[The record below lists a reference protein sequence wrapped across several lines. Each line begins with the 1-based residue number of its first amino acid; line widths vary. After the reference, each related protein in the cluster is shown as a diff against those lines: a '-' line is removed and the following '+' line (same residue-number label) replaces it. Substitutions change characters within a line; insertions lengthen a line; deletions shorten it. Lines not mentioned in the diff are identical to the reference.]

1 MSDTTEM
8 QEITLENI
16 DLQAFYGVGNQNLE
30 RLKEAYPEVKLVARG
45 SSIKAYGDPETLQA
59 VQRLIQILIAEVRQ
73 KGALPT
79 HRVAEIIAQHR
90 YAAPSAEGMAPLP
103 NPSSG
108 FMPILRTVSGNVIV
122 AKTEGQRRLAE
133 AIAKHPITFA
143 IGPAGTGKTYT
154 AVAFAVKALKERSV
168 RKIILTRPAVE
179 AGESLGFLPGDL
191 KEKIAPYLRPLYD
204 SLEEMLSNEKLEQ
217 YLAQNIIEI
226 APLAYMRGRTL
237 NDAFII
243 LDEAQNATR
252 LQMKMF
258 LTRFGHNSKIV
269 ITGDLTQ
276 IDLPRPET
284 SGLIHAVSLLERVP
298 DIAVIRLGEGD
309 IVRHP
314 LVQEIIR
321 LYEEDAH
328 SRQSGPLAQPSR

>member
-1 MSDTTEM
+1 M

-16 DLQAFYGVGNQNLE
+16 DLQAFYGVGNENLE
-30 RLKEAYPEVKLVARG
+30 RLRQAHPEVKIVARG
-45 SSIKAYGDPETLQA
+45 SSIKAYGEPEALEGLARVIQL
-59 VQRLIQILIAEVRQ
+59 LIDEIRRS
-73 KGALPT
+73 GALPT
-79 HRVAEIIAQHR
+79 RRVSEIITQHR
-90 YAAPSAEGMAPLP
+90 QASSSEEASIPSTTGG
-103 NPSSG
+103 ST
-108 FMPILRTVSGNVIV
+108 FIPILRTVSGQAIT
-122 AKTEGQRRLAE
+122 ARTEGQKRLAE

-154 AVAFAVKALKERSV
+154 AVAFAVKALKERAV

-204 SLEEMLSNEKLEQ
+204 SLEEMLSTEKLEQ
-217 YLAQNIIEI
+217 YLAQNVIEI

-276 IDLPRPET
+276 IDLPRPES
-284 SGLIHAVSLLERVP
+284 SGLLHAVTLLERVP

-314 LVQEIIR
+314 IVQEILR
-321 LYEEDAH
+321 LYEEDAAA
-328 SRQSGPLAQPSR
+328 RQSGPLGHRTS

>member
-1 MSDTTEM
+1 MTDLQET
-8 QEITLENI
+8 EITLENV
-16 DLQAFYGVGNQNLE
+16 DLQAFYGVGNENLN
-30 RLKEAYPEVKLVARG
+30 RLRQAHPDLKLVARG
-45 SSIKAYGDPETLQA
+45 SSIKAYGDPEALA
-59 VQRLIQILIAEVRQ
+59 ALRRLIDLMIAEVRRH
-73 KGALPT
+73 GSLPSQRLT
-79 HRVAEIIAQHR
+79 EILQQNQQVPAQEFG
-90 YAAPSAEGMAPLP
+90 SE
-103 NPSSG
+103 SSPHPQ
-108 FMPILRTVSGNVIV
+108 PILRTVSGNVIV
-122 AKTEGQRRLAE
+122 ARTAGQQRLAE
-133 AIAKHPITFA
+133 AISKHTITFA

-154 AVAFAVKALKERSV
+154 AVAFAVKALRDKAI

-191 KEKIAPYLRPLYD
+191 REKVAPYLRPLYD
-204 SLEEMLSNEKLEQ
+204 SLEEMLSSEKLEQ

-269 ITGDLTQ
+269 VTGDLTQ

-284 SGLIHAVSLLERVP
+284 SGLLHAINLLKNVP
-298 DIAVIRLGEGD
+298 DIAIIRLTESD

-314 LVQEIIR
+314 LVGEILR
-321 LYEEDAH
+321 LYEEDAA
-328 SRQSGPLAQPSR
+328 RQRQPRSGYSSAD

>member
-1 MSDTTEM
+1 LPEKLIPSFWGRA
-8 QEITLENI
+8 
-16 DLQAFYGVGNQNLE
+16 AF
-30 RLKEAYPEVKLVARG
+30 
-45 SSIKAYGDPETLQA
+45 
-59 VQRLIQILIAEVRQ
+59 
-73 KGALPT
+73 
-79 HRVAEIIAQHR
+79 
-90 YAAPSAEGMAPLP
+90 
-103 NPSSG
+103 
-108 FMPILRTVSGNVIV
+108 F
-122 AKTEGQRRLAE
+122 RRLALFVQE
-133 AIAKHPITFA
+133 ALLDDVKEGFGFYTAARRAFYTFA

-154 AVAFAVKALKERSV
+154 AVAFAVKALKERTI

-258 LTRFGHNSKIV
+258 LTRFGHNSKVV

-284 SGLIHAVSLLERVP
+284 SGLLHAVTLLERVP
-298 DIAVIRLGEGD
+298 DIAVVRLDEND
-309 IVRHP
+309 ILRHP

-321 LYEEDAH
+321 LYEEDAAK
-328 SRQSGPLAQPSR
+328 RQSGPTSHHS

>member
-1 MSDTTEM
+1 MAETTEM
-8 QEITLENI
+8 QEIILENI
-16 DLQAFYGVGNQNLE
+16 DLQAFYGIGNENLA

-45 SSIKAYGDPETLQA
+45 SSIKAYGDPVALQA
-59 VQRLIQILIAEVRQ
+59 VRRLIQSLIAEVQQ

-79 HRVAEIIAQHR
+79 RRVAEIIAQHR
-90 YAAPSAEGMAPLP
+90 YTPPTAEE
-103 NPSSG
+103 NPVSSG
-108 FMPILRTVSGNVIV
+108 SPPAFMPILRTVSGNVIV
-122 AKTEGQRRLAE
+122 AKTQGQRRLAE
-133 AIAKHPITFA
+133 AIAKYPITFA

-154 AVAFAVKALKERSV
+154 AVAFAVKALKERTI

-258 LTRFGHNSKIV
+258 LTRFGHNSKVV

-284 SGLIHAVSLLERVP
+284 SGLLHAVTLLERVP
-298 DIAVIRLGEGD
+298 DIAVVRLDEND
-309 IVRHP
+309 ILRHP

-321 LYEEDAH
+321 LYEEDAAK
-328 SRQSGPLAQPSR
+328 RQSGPTSHHS

>member
-1 MSDTTEM
+1 MADLHET
-8 QEITLENI
+8 EITLQNV
-16 DLQAFYGVGNQNLE
+16 DLQAFYGVGNENFN
-30 RLKEAYPEVKLVARG
+30 RLRQAHPDLKLVARG
-45 SSIKAYGDPETLQA
+45 SSIKAYGEPEALA
-59 VQRLIQILIAEVRQ
+59 ALRRLIDQMVAEVRRH
-73 KGALPT
+73 GNLPSQRLT
-79 HRVAEIIAQHR
+79 EILQQERTVSAQQE
-90 YAAPSAEGMAPLP
+90 AIEPSAYPL
-103 NPSSG
+103 
-108 FMPILRTVSGNVIV
+108 PILRTVGGNVIV
-122 AKTEGQRRLAE
+122 ARTAGQQRLAE
-133 AIAKHPITFA
+133 AIHKHTITFA

-154 AVAFAVKALKERSV
+154 AVAFAVKALRDKAI

-191 KEKIAPYLRPLYD
+191 REKVAPYLRPLYD
-204 SLEEMLSNEKLEQ
+204 SLEEMLSAEKLEQ
-217 YLAQNIIEI
+217 YLAQNVIEI

-269 ITGDLTQ
+269 VTGDLTQ

-284 SGLIHAVSLLERVP
+284 SGLLHAINLLQNVP
-298 DIAVIRLGEGD
+298 DIAIIRLADSD

-314 LVQEIIR
+314 LVGEILR
-321 LYEEDAH
+321 LYEEDAAQQ
-328 SRQSGPLAQPSR
+328 RQSRSAHSSTD

>member
-1 MSDTTEM
+1 MAETTEM
-8 QEITLENI
+8 QEIILENI
-16 DLQAFYGVGNQNLE
+16 DLQAFYGIGNENLQ

-45 SSIKAYGDPETLQA
+45 SSIKAYGDPVALQA
-59 VQRLIQILIAEVRQ
+59 VRRLIQSLIAEVRQ
-73 KGALPT
+73 RGDLPT
-79 HRVAEIIAQHR
+79 RRVAEIIAQHR
-90 YAAPSAEGMAPLP
+90 YTPSTTEE
-103 NPSSG
+103 NPVSSG
-108 FMPILRTVSGNVIV
+108 SLPAFMPILRTVSGNVIV

-133 AIAKHPITFA
+133 AIAKYPITFA

-154 AVAFAVKALKERSV
+154 AVAFAVKALKERTI

-204 SLEEMLSNEKLEQ
+204 SLEEMLSHEKLEQ
-217 YLAQNIIEI
+217 YLDQNIIEI

-258 LTRFGHNSKIV
+258 LTRFGHNSKVV

-284 SGLIHAVSLLERVP
+284 SGLLHAVTLLERVP
-298 DIAVIRLGEGD
+298 DIAVVRLDEND
-309 IVRHP
+309 ILRHP

-321 LYEEDAH
+321 LYEEDAAK
-328 SRQSGPLAQPSR
+328 RQSGQTSHYSR